1 MTRTGVKLMLRRQVA
16 NIVALLGLA
25 AIGIACGVYIVG
37 NQNATFPSW
46 VPLIGDDSYVI
57 HADMQTAQGVIPG
70 QGQLVEVA
78 GVIVGRVHTVHLRN
92 GRAVLDIDMERGQ
105 AKLFRNASI
114 LMRPRTLLK
123 DMILQVTPGTR
134 AAGVLKADDTI
145 PVSSTLP
152 DVNLDELL
160 ASLDT
165 DTRDAL
171 VALVQ
176 GAGEGLRGQGGTLGS
191 VFRRFDPTMRELRAI
206 NGELV
211 KRRAAIR
218 RVVTNFS
225 RISQALASHKRDLT
239 RFVASS
245 NQVFGALAS
254 EQAGVRA
261 SLRELPPT
269 LAQAESASRALSP
282 VARDLGS
289 ASRKL
294 LPGARSLGR
303 GARELD
309 AMFRATR
316 PVFAQQIRPLA
327 RTAVGPLKDLRR
339 AVAGMSG
346 TSTDAAGGT
355 HALNQIFND
364 LAHDPPGERA
374 ASYLF
379 WAAWSAHQI
388 NSVVGAQDALG
399 PFAHTMT
406 VMTCSSLGLLPGF
419 IRSDPALALTASL
432 ANFPTQEQVC
442 R

>member
-1 MTRTGVKLMLRRQVA
+1 MTRTGWKLMLRRQLS
-16 NIVALLGLA
+16 NIVALIGLAFIGLA
-25 AIGIACGVYIVG
+25 AGVYIVG
-37 NQNATFPSW
+37 NQNATFPNW
-46 VPLIGDDSYVI
+46 VPLIGDDAYPI
-57 HADMQTAQGVIPG
+57 HAEMQTAQGVIPG

-78 GVIVGRVHTVHLRN
+78 GVIVGRVRTVHLRD

-105 AKLFRNASI
+105 AKVFRDASI

-123 DMILQVTPGTR
+123 DMILQLTPGTA
-134 AAGVLKADDTI
+134 AAGALRAGDTV
-145 PVSSTLP
+145 PVSNTLP

-176 GAGEGLRGQGGTLGS
+176 GAGEGLRGQGDTLGN
-191 VFRRFDPTMRELRAI
+191 VFRRFDPTMREIRLI
-206 NGELV
+206 NGELA

-218 RVVTNFS
+218 RVVTNFAQ
-225 RISQALASHKRDLT
+225 ISQALGSHRRDLT

-245 NQVFGALAS
+245 NQVFGALAD

-261 SLRELPPT
+261 SLRALPPT
-269 LAQAESASRALSP
+269 LAQVESTSRALTP
-282 VARDLGS
+282 VARDLGT

-294 LPGARSLGR
+294 LPGARSLGG

-316 PVFAQQIRPLA
+316 PVVEKQIRPLA
-327 RTAVGPLKDLRR
+327 RSAVGPLQDLRR
-339 AVAGMSG
+339 SVARMSG

-406 VMTCSSLGLLPGF
+406 MMTCSSLGLLPGF

-432 ANFPTQEQVC
+432 ANFPKQEDVC

>member
-1 MTRTGVKLMLRRQVA
+1 VTRTGWKLMLRRQLS
-16 NIVALLGLA
+16 NLVALIGLA
-25 AIGIACGVYIVG
+25 CIGIAAGVYIVG
-37 NQNATFPSW
+37 NQNASFPSW
-46 VPLIGDDSYVI
+46 VPLIGDDVYVL
-57 HADMQTAQGVIPG
+57 HAEMQTAQGVIPG

-78 GVIVGRVHTVHLRN
+78 GVIVGRVNTVHLRN

-123 DMILQVTPGTR
+123 DMILQVTPGTP
-134 AAGVLKADDTI
+134 AAGPLHAGDT
-145 PVSSTLP
+145 VAVASTLP

-171 VALVQ
+171 VALAQ
-176 GAGEGLRGQGGTLGS
+176 GAGEGLRGQGDTLGS
-191 VFRRFDPTMRELRAI
+191 VFRRFDPTMREIRSI
-206 NGELV
+206 NEELV
-211 KRRAAIR
+211 KRRTAIR

-225 RISQALASHKRDLT
+225 RISGALASHRGDLT

-245 NQVFGALAS
+245 NQVFGALAD

-269 LAQAESASRALSP
+269 LAQVESTTRALTP

-294 LPGARSLGR
+294 LPGARSLGG

-309 AMFRATR
+309 AMFRATS
-316 PVFAQQIRPLA
+316 PVLESQIRPLA
-327 RTAVGPLKDLRR
+327 RSALAPLQDLHR
-339 AVAGMSG
+339 AVHGMSG

-355 HALNQIFND
+355 HLLNALFND

-442 R
+442 K

>member
-1 MTRTGVKLMLRRQVA
+1 VTRTRWKLMLQRQVSSL
-16 NIVALLGLA
+16 VALIGLSLIGLA
-25 AIGIACGVYIVG
+25 AGVYIVG
-37 NQNATFPSW
+37 NQNATFPNW
-46 VPLIGDDSYVI
+46 VPFIGDDVYSI
-57 HADMQTAQGVIPG
+57 HAEMQTAQGVIPG

-78 GVIVGRVHTVHLRN
+78 GVIVGRVQTVHLRN
-92 GRAVLDIDMERGQ
+92 GRAVLDIAMERGQ
-105 AKLFRNASI
+105 AKVFRDASI

-123 DMILQVTPGTR
+123 DMILQLTPGTPKS
-134 AAGVLKADDTI
+134 GVLREGDTV
-145 PVSSTLP
+145 PVSNTLP
-152 DVNLDELL
+152 DVNLDEVL

-171 VALVQ
+171 VSLVT
-176 GAGEGLRGQGGTLGS
+176 GAGEGLRGQGDTLGA
-191 VFRRFDPTMRELRAI
+191 VFKRFNPTMREIRLI

-225 RISQALASHKRDLT
+225 RISTALGNHRRDLT

-245 NQVFGALAS
+245 NQVFGALAD
-254 EQAGVRA
+254 EQAGVRG
-261 SLRELPPT
+261 SLRALPPT
-269 LAQAESASRALSP
+269 LAQVESTTRALTP

-289 ASRKL
+289 ASRAL
-294 LPGARSLGR
+294 LPGARSLGG

-316 PVFAQQIRPLA
+316 PVLASQIRPLA
-327 RTAVGPLKDLRR
+327 RGAVGPLRDLRS
-339 AVAGMSG
+339 AVRGMSG
-346 TSTDAAGGT
+346 TSTNASGGT
-355 HALNQIFND
+355 HALNAIFND
-364 LAHDPPGERA
+364 LAHDPPGARA

-379 WAAWSAHQI
+379 WAAWSAHQV

-419 IRSDPALALTASL
+419 VRSDPALALTVSL

>member
-1 MTRTGVKLMLRRQVA
+1 
-16 NIVALLGLA
+16 
-25 AIGIACGVYIVG
+25 
-37 NQNATFPSW
+37 
-46 VPLIGDDSYVI
+46 
-57 HADMQTAQGVIPG
+57 
-70 QGQLVEVA
+70 
-78 GVIVGRVHTVHLRN
+78 
-92 GRAVLDIDMERGQ
+92 MERGQ
-105 AKLFRNASI
+105 AKLFRDASI

-123 DMILQVTPGTR
+123 DMILQVTPGTPQAGALR
-134 AAGVLKADDTI
+134 AGDTV

-176 GAGEGLRGQGGTLGS
+176 GAGEGLRGQGGKLGS
-191 VFRRFDPTMRELRAI
+191 VFRRFNPTMREIRAI

-225 RISQALASHKRDLT
+225 RISTALASHRGDLT

-245 NQVFGALAS
+245 NQVFGALAE
-254 EQAGVRA
+254 EQSGVRA

-269 LAQAESASRALSP
+269 LAEVEGASRALAP

-294 LPGARSLGR
+294 LPGARSLAG
-303 GARELD
+303 GARGLD

-316 PVFAQQIRPLA
+316 PVVSSQIRPLA
-327 RTAVGPLKDLRR
+327 RSAVGPLRDLRR
-339 AVAGMSG
+339 AVDGMSG
-346 TSTDAAGGT
+346 TSRNAAGGT
-355 HALNQIFND
+355 HLLNAIFND
-364 LAHDPPGERA
+364 LAHDPPGERS

-388 NSVVGAQDALG
+388 NSVVGSQDALG

-406 VMTCSSLGLLPGF
+406 MMTCSSLGLLPGF
-419 IRSDPALALTASL
+419 IRSDPALALAASL